1 MTQECVR
8 IFTNRWELIIASSAL
23 STYIRGGLCINFQW
37 IGYEHVDGAEL
48 RLGAVW
54 VNSS

>member
-8 IFTNRWELIIASSAL
+8 IFTNRWDVIIASSAL

-37 IGYEHVDGAEL
+37 IG
-48 RLGAVW
+48 
-54 VNSS
+54 